1 LNNTSRRLRKEFEA
15 QTTTSQSI
23 GHRFGKKQ
31 GSTVN
36 SERINTDL
44 STSDQVN
51 YKKKQNN

>member
-36 SERINTDL
+36 SERISTDL